1 MGVTGDALC
10 ETSRLGRL
18 GSPGGLMS
26 LYGSAFHVTPVD
38 LCITFQCNLFIY
50 PISFLMEI
58 KLFQI
63 VSKLFQIVIL
73 GHHLMKNSVQVKFP
87 LGMYRHQSL
96 FHGLI
101 ETLNTTIAVW

>member
-1 MGVTGDALC
+1 
-10 ETSRLGRL
+10 
-18 GSPGGLMS
+18 
-26 LYGSAFHVTPVD
+26 
-38 LCITFQCNLFIY
+38 
-50 PISFLMEI
+50 MEI

-73 GHHLMKNSVQVKFP
+73 GHHLMKNSVPVKFP
-87 LGMYRHQSL
+87 LGMYKHQSL